1 MCDIRRPSSSSTCA
15 PWLPVMR
22 GGALGRLAPHRS
34 ASPRVRPAG
43 AALPPHRTSSSTAGA
58 RQGHH
63 ELHRSCRTGAPGDPT
78 PARVAPAPSPR
89 RRAPGGQRD
98 LRRSTR
104 RRSRGRRGA
113 RARLHLHLPR
123 DGVRGA
129 GAGGG
134 RGAGRGSS
142 WGAMARGE
150 GENGEGERGAQ
161 VDKV

>member
-1 MCDIRRPSSSSTCA
+1 MAAGDARWSIGA
-15 PWLPVMR
+15 P
-22 GGALGRLAPHRS
+22 
-34 ASPRVRPAG
+34 RPAPRRIPTRPARRRSS
-43 AALPPHRTSSSTAGA
+43 AATPHLELRRRST
-58 RQGHH
+58 
-63 ELHRSCRTGAPGDPT
+63 TGAPRDPT
-78 PARVAPAPSPR
+78 LARVAPAPSPR